1 MNAALIGTND
11 NQLEQCLV
19 NMTGGVKHAI
29 LDLLTFLLHTL
40 QHVDERYRA
49 EKLPYHVFW
58 HILLV
63 FILELDSN

>member
-1 MNAALIGTND
+1 MNAALIATND

-19 NMTGGVKHAI
+19 NMAGGLKHAI

-49 EKLPYHVFW
+49 QNLQTFLTDQNVIYH
-58 HILLV
+58 
-63 FILELDSN
+63 LDRNHHF